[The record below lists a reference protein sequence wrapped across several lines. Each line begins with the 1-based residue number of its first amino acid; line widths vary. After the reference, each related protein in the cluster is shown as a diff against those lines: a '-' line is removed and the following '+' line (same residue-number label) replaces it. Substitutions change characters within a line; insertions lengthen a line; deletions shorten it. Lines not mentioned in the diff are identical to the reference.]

1 MLSKNTD
8 IGPYLVVL
16 LNSFDQLTEV
26 TLELQSKG
34 QSTLEKTLQ
43 MLAEKNVLRKLII
56 CCIRNAFGT
65 KRFRISPMNFMNG
78 FRSLKHI
85 EFHLRFPEN
94 FRDNTMFA
102 QNLLAPMKG
111 LQTVSV
117 INERALNVHEILN
130 SAKYIQE
137 FNICQADLLQ
147 TAHEMRKIKKCLDQ
161 IMQNR
166 LELGPQE
173 P

>member
-1 MLSKNTD
+1 
-8 IGPYLVVL
+8 
-16 LNSFDQLTEV
+16 
-26 TLELQSKG
+26 
-34 QSTLEKTLQ
+34 
-43 MLAEKNVLRKLII
+43 
-56 CCIRNAFGT
+56 
-65 KRFRISPMNFMNG
+65 MNG

-173 P
+173 PWGPNLKIVNSKQAEHYRRIRHNEKYIEISVKQRIDRYFDKLYNF